1 MPLLSAREATGTVR
15 VLDSQSYSD
24 TAASGTGGVGL
35 TKDAYTAMNEIVS
48 KKRAT
53 LDAIEERIESTFI
66 PVGDGRLHRPFQ
78 VDAHG
83 REIPA
88 GSLKLPIQAQALAHA
103 AAMGEIRSRVPEA
116 TGDSARFFPPV
127 AYGKLQGHLNPSAAV
142 DLHSVV
148 FEIQQSARR
157 IFTSG
162 QQVSL
167 SKMISEWLTMIDDVI
182 EAATE
187 AEQDLARVIGDINAE
202 RQAIWSTVGGVLGAV
217 LTYSVPPPAGAIVGA
232 IIMSVFTE
240 DTWLKAVAS
249 GAKLGVQ
256 ANKPGSPSATLG
268 PYEIQTMY
276 GQEKLTDYKDWFA
289 TIGGSSSCLGKSARE
304 VVDKVNKKTLRHL
317 TDMPAPPKA
326 QAKDAVQVIRVQC
339 NEKMQS
345 ILRAV
350 GEEISDFINTQSGPA
365 SVVQASWEYQESSI
379 ASKAKIMPEYQRA
392 TFVKDSIREGAL
404 LYLNTTAHEIMVT
417 LAERSK
423 PRSNRFSFDKKSVKK
438 ELELLLWAN
447 YLSTAALKESKAT
460 SLVGGKAPQADDEDY
475 FAYHYGTIKK
485 LVWRNQLETKLN
497 DLGITRHYPPRFRVP
512 FAGRSAD
519 YEQAIRAWRPPMPTG
534 PWTTVPYQEGGN
546 NAKGRLAAWAVE
558 YVKRPPTDLYKAILG

>member
-1 MPLLSAREATGTVR
+1 MGTVC

-24 TAASGTGGVGL
+24 IATSGIGGVGL
-35 TKDAYTAMNEIVS
+35 SNEAYTAMNEIVT
-48 KKRAT
+48 KKRVT
-53 LDAIEERIESTFI
+53 LDAIEERIENTFV

-78 VDAHG
+78 VDAQR
-83 REIPA
+83 REIPHGA
-88 GSLKLPIQAQALAHA
+88 LELPIQNQALAHA
-103 AAMGEIRSRVPEA
+103 AAMGEIRARVPKA
-116 TGDSARFFPPV
+116 TGDTARFFPPV
-127 AYGKLQGHLNPSAAV
+127 AYGKLQGHLNPSSAV

-157 IFTSG
+157 LFTSG

-167 SKMISEWLTMIDDVI
+167 SKMISEWLTVIDDVI
-182 EAATE
+182 DAATE
-187 AEQDLARVIGDINAE
+187 AEQDLAKVIGDINAE

-232 IIMSVFTE
+232 IVMSVFTE

-256 ANKPGSPSATLG
+256 ANKPVGSSSATLG

-276 GQEKLTDYKDWFA
+276 GQEKISDYKDWFA
-289 TIGGSSSCLGKSARE
+289 TIGGSSSCLGKNARDL
-304 VVDKVNKKTLRHL
+304 VDKVNKKTLRHL

-326 QAKDAVQVIRVQC
+326 QAKDATQVIRIQC
-339 NEKMQS
+339 NEKMHA

-350 GEEISDFINTQSGPA
+350 SEEISDFINTQSGPA
-365 SVVQASWEYQESSI
+365 SVVQASWEYQESAI
-379 ASKAKIMPEYQRA
+379 ASKVKIMPEYQRA
-392 TFVKDSIREGAL
+392 SWVKEAIKEGAL

-417 LAERSK
+417 LAQRSK
-423 PRSNRFSFDKKSVKK
+423 PKSNRFSFDKKTVKK
-438 ELELLLWAN
+438 EFELLFWAN

-460 SLVGGKAPQADDEDY
+460 SLVGGNAPLADDEEY

-485 LVWRNQLETKLN
+485 LVWRNQLETNLN
-497 DLGITRHYPPRFRVP
+497 GLGVTKHFPPRSRVP
-512 FAGRSAD
+512 FAGRSVD
-519 YEQAIRAWRPPMPTG
+519 YEQAIRAWRPPMRTG
-534 PWTTVPYQEGGN
+534 PWMAVPYQEGGN

-558 YVKRPPTDLYKAILG
+558 YVKRPPADLYKAILG